1 MKLAILLARDPLTH
15 QDAHTAL
22 HVAESALE
30 RGDEVEIFLLDGAT
44 ILANEKGD
52 SRIHQK
58 LVSLVER
65 GMRAVL
71 CEHNATQRGFGDRV
85 SRHVETMS
93 VVENGRIAAES
104 DRYLSFT

>member
-1 MKLAILLARDPLTH
+1 MKLAILLARDPITY

-30 RGDEVEIFLLDGAT
+30 RGDEVELFLLDEAT
-44 ILANEKGD
+44 ALANDKGD
-52 SRIHQK
+52 SRVHQK
-58 LVSLVER
+58 LVSLAER

-71 CEHNATQRGFGDRV
+71 CEHNATQRGIGDHV
-85 SRHVETMS
+85 SKHVETKS

-104 DRYLSFT
+104 DRYLAFT